1 MLGQKILLTI
11 SNLRI
16 ALFGATNVVKNSDK
30 EKYVYN
36 ASGITF
42 DWGGSWRFGN
52 DFTRNVV
59 IFDADN
65 SSSFFFFFSIRVFFH
80 ENSRFTGQLWK
91 GEGIYLT
98 PLYHFHPLHSH
109 RDISRAFT
117 AETSPLH
124 IAGSRT

>member
-59 IFDADN
+59 IFYADN
-65 SSSFFFFFSIRVFFH
+65 SSSFFFFFLSGFSFTNIH
-80 ENSRFTGQLWK
+80 NSRD
-91 GEGIYLT
+91 
-98 PLYHFHPLHSH
+98 S
-109 RDISRAFT
+109 S
-117 AETSPLH
+117 
-124 IAGSRT
+124 GSGRVSI

>member
-65 SSSFFFFFSIRVFFH
+65 SSSFFFFF
-80 ENSRFTGQLWK
+80 
-91 GEGIYLT
+91 YLGF
-98 PLYHFHPLHSH
+98 L
-109 RDISRAFT
+109 
-117 AETSPLH
+117 
-124 IAGSRT
+124 SRTFTIHGTAVEGGGYLFNSSLPLPPTTQP

>member
-30 EKYVYN
+30 KKYVYN

-52 DFTRNVV
+52 DFTRNV

-65 SSSFFFFFSIRVFFH
+65 SSSFFFFFFLSGFSFTNIHDSRGSSGRGRVSI
-80 ENSRFTGQLWK
+80 
-91 GEGIYLT
+91 
-98 PLYHFHPLHSH
+98 
-109 RDISRAFT
+109 
-117 AETSPLH
+117 
-124 IAGSRT
+124 

>member
-42 DWGGSWRFGN
+42 DWEVHGGLVM
-52 DFTRNVV
+52 T
-59 IFDADN
+59 
-65 SSSFFFFFSIRVFFH
+65 
-80 ENSRFTGQLWK
+80 L
-91 GEGIYLT
+91 L
-98 PLYHFHPLHSH
+98 
-109 RDISRAFT
+109 
-117 AETSPLH
+117 ETL
-124 IAGSRT
+124 